1 MGKDNF
7 ILYSE
12 QEQLFNLLNDT
23 QAGKLIKAIF
33 EYEKN
38 GTIPKLNPQTNMA
51 FISIKT
57 TLDRNKEKY
66 EKVIERNKQNGKK
79 GGRPKTQNNPENPVG
94 FLETQNNP
102 EKPKKADNDNEH
114 DNDNE
119 YDIDVV
125 LKELIKYYEDNIG
138 ILVPATTTD
147 LIDLR
152 DTFSKDLIKQ
162 AIDIACRKNIRNM
175 SYVKGILRDWERKGY
190 RTLVDIQDEGI
201 NKNNTEDRV
210 KEALYGR

>member
-66 EKVIERNKQNGKK
+66 EKVIERNKQN
-79 GGRPKTQNNPENPVG
+79 
-94 FLETQNNP
+94 
-102 EKPKKADNDNEH
+102 
-114 DNDNE
+114 
-119 YDIDVV
+119 
-125 LKELIKYYEDNIG
+125 
-138 ILVPATTTD
+138 
-147 LIDLR
+147 
-152 DTFSKDLIKQ
+152 
-162 AIDIACRKNIRNM
+162 
-175 SYVKGILRDWERKGY
+175 
-190 RTLVDIQDEGI
+190 
-201 NKNNTEDRV
+201 
-210 KEALYGR
+210 